1 VAYEV
6 ILAPRAIRDLE
17 EIVRYIAADSTEVA
31 ARFGKLLFEKARA
44 LGDFPRTGRIVPE
57 FRDPNIR
64 ELIVKSYR
72 IVYRIDEN
80 ALQIQIARFWH
91 AARGE
96 PSL

>member
-1 VAYEV
+1 VAYEIV
-6 ILAPRAIRDLE
+6 LSPRAVQDLE
-17 EIVRYIAADSTEVA
+17 EIVRYIAADGIEVA
-31 ARFGKLLFEKARA
+31 ERFGRLLFEKTRA
-44 LGDFPRTGRIVPE
+44 LGEFPRTGRIVPE